1 MKGNITV
8 YVNLLTKVLSFFTL
22 LFFSKGSKVPT
33 ASDTRWVYHC
43 QLADFAWTHM
53 LSIVSALIEI
63 HESNKESSDTAKG
76 YAICFTNE
84 KFIYEV
90 GIMKIILGH
99 AKSFLKQTENRSI
112 TFDKFSVFRFNC
124 CSY

>member
-1 MKGNITV
+1 
-8 YVNLLTKVLSFFTL
+8 
-22 LFFSKGSKVPT
+22 
-33 ASDTRWVYHC
+33 
-43 QLADFAWTHM
+43 M

-63 HESNKESSDTAKG
+63 HESNKESSDTANG

-84 KFIYEV
+84 TFIYEV